1 MPSQSWWY
9 SFSNILM
16 AQFITYFRSWL
27 IFHLTCRCS
36 HTITIFSHCF
46 LLSTF
51 LHLPFILFVYWKPSE
66 NREIIHFV
74 ECLMHRKL
82 PISVLNKS
90 MISFSPNNTPTV
102 LLERLLQMRKW
113 NNLGPCHTAGNSGS
127 PTPEPPCSLVHC
139 RSQRGTESR
148 SQGISME
155 FISRV
160 MANDWGG
167 SLG

>member
-1 MPSQSWWY
+1 MY
-9 SFSNILM
+9 
-16 AQFITYFRSWL
+16 R
-27 IFHLTCRCS
+27 
-36 HTITIFSHCF
+36 
-46 LLSTF
+46 
-51 LHLPFILFVYWKPSE
+51 KPSE

-74 ECLMHRKL
+74 ECFMHRKL

-127 PTPEPPCSLVHC
+127 PTPEPTCSLVHC

-160 MANDWGG
+160 MANYLCR
-167 SLG
+167 SLGVGKWHALGKVLCVCMINHFSCVWLFVTLWTVVCQAPLWDMGFSRQEYWRG